1 MTRPRTTG
9 QQTSRSILVRPEA
22 RAALLALPVATRRQL
37 QHAID
42 RLADDPN
49 PAGAV
54 AVTGHPNTFR
64 IHVAD
69 RHVVYTVHEGETL
82 ILVIDSRPGAMSP

>member
-1 MTRPRTTG
+1 MSHR
-9 QQTSRSILVRPEA
+9 ILVRPEA
-22 RAALLALPVATRRQL
+22 RTALLALPVTTRRPL

-42 RLADDPN
+42 RLADHPH

-64 IHVAD
+64 IRVAAH
-69 RHVVYTVHEGETL
+69 HVVYTVHEGETL
-82 ILVIDSRPGAMSP
+82 ILVIDRGPGAMSP